1 MNQHTVMQC
10 VKILFHDWNKDTT
23 KDRFHYA
30 FAVRKNKIL
39 AVGKNQTVYPS
50 YKILEIARTYNI
62 EKWLEFPY
70 PHAESDLITKLPPN
84 TKFKNIEILSLR
96 INRHGQFRLAKPCR
110 HCQKMLDGLNI
121 TKVSWSSNDSE
132 YWGNELIL
140 QKQTKINVELHTLP
154 INNACK
160 VFMNL
165 YKKETKICS

>member
-1 MNQHTVMQC
+1 MNRTTIMQC

-30 FAVRKNKIL
+30 FGIRKNKIL

-50 YKILEIARTYNI
+50 TKIFNLAKMYQID
-62 EKWLEFPY
+62 KWLKFPF
-70 PHAESDLITKLPPN
+70 PHAESDLITKLPTD
-84 TKFKNIEILSLR
+84 TKFKNLEILSLR

-121 TKVSWSSNDSE
+121 TKVVWSSNDSE

-140 QKQTKINVELHTLP
+140 QKQTKINVEMETLT
-154 INNACK
+154 INNSCK
-160 VFMNL
+160 DFMNL
-165 YKKETKICS
+165 FKKETKIF